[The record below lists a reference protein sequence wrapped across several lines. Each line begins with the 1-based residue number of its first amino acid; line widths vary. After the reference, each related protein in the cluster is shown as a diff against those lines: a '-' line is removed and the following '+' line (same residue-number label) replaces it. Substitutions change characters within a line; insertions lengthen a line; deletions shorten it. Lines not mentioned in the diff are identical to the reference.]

1 MDVHPPKNGM
11 YRYWSIA
18 IYPKVSMA
26 FHGFPWL
33 SNHGIPFEPPHLVLW
48 NLGICNE
55 ASLAMR
61 LQVPQGAGHVQPSTI
76 AILRPSHATENG
88 DLSSTRATHGGS
100 KLRKFWLLEGISMIP
115 PRKVLAKWGD
125 AQGKMWFLGFK
136 QQQVTSETELAK
148 IGVEATKMGGKQRI
162 SILIVG
168 IYSHFYSFYGGTM
181 SRYRIHRHCHMHY
194 TMGSLWVSDTTTF
207 GSHETYFKLYVF
219 GAGHL
224 RRPPL
229 LSVFDITLK
238 TRGGVGWDNSVICC
252 TFSCTCTHTSCYAAV
267 RSHALAH
274 IRHATLLYVL
284 MHLHTYVMLR
294 CCTFSC
300 TCTHTSCYAAVRSHA
315 LAHIRHATPL
325 YILMHLHTYV
335 MLRCCTFSCTC
346 THTSCYAAVRSHALA
361 HIRHATLLYV
371 LMHLHTYVMLR
382 RCTFSC
388 TFTHTS
394 CYAAVRSH
402 ALAHI
407 RHATLLYVLMH
418 LHTYVMLRCCTFSC
432 TCTHTSCYAAV
443 RSHALAHIRHATLL
457 YVLMHLH
464 TYVMLR
470 CCTFSCTCTHTSC
483 YAAVRF
489 HALAHIRHATPL
501 YVLMHF
507 QIVGRVL
514 GGWLWICKWWWWWWW
529 WWWNCSWC

>member
-1 MDVHPPKNGM
+1 MCV
-11 YRYWSIA
+11 
-18 IYPKVSMA
+18 
-26 FHGFPWL
+26 
-33 SNHGIPFEPPHLVLW
+33 
-48 NLGICNE
+48 
-55 ASLAMR
+55 
-61 LQVPQGAGHVQPSTI
+61 
-76 AILRPSHATENG
+76 
-88 DLSSTRATHGGS
+88 
-100 KLRKFWLLEGISMIP
+100 
-115 PRKVLAKWGD
+115 
-125 AQGKMWFLGFK
+125 
-136 QQQVTSETELAK
+136 
-148 IGVEATKMGGKQRI
+148 
-162 SILIVG
+162 
-168 IYSHFYSFYGGTM
+168 YSQWH
-181 SRYRIHRHCHMHY
+181 
-194 TMGSLWVSDTTTF
+194 
-207 GSHETYFKLYVF
+207 VF

-229 LSVFDITLK
+229 LSVFDINYTK
-238 TRGGVGWDNSVICC
+238 SNIIDKGVGGWGGVGWDNSVICC

-325 YILMHLHTYV
+325 YVLMHLHTYV
-335 MLRCCTFSCTC
+335 MLRRCTFSCTC

-361 HIRHATLLYV
+361 HI
-371 LMHLHTYVMLR
+371 VMLR
-382 RCTFSC
+382 R
-388 TFTHTS
+388 
-394 CYAAVRSH
+394 
-402 ALAHI
+402 
-407 RHATLLYVLMH
+407 
-418 LHTYVMLRCCTFSC
+418 CTFSC

-514 GGWLWICKWWWWWWW
+514 GGWLWICKWWWWWWYMMMMMMMMMMMKLLLMVKFRFSAFCVPPVKCLKSD
-529 WWWNCSWC
+529 NSGGPLRCPAPCFCHEHGPMIHFLDFQNQF